1 MHKIIYSDLKLYH
14 SNIRNSS
21 LCTFCSKDIGDF
33 IHNYWSCYEVQ
44 AFIANAM
51 QWYNQSMNSNLK
63 LDIKIY
69 LLGSHNLNRRLDIFT
84 EFFYWVLKWF
94 IHCCRHGKN
103 LPTLYKFKNFLK
115 MIHDD
120 EKYYALKYDNF
131 NQHNRK
137 WLIPAQRFGF

>member
-1 MHKIIYSDLKLYH
+1 MDSKKVYTLLIENNYRFEFNNLSEYWYRKANIDDIDWQIIFKNISKITILNKIKNFSFRFVHKIIYSDLKLYH

-33 IHNYWSCYEVQ
+33 IHNYGRCYEVQ

-69 LLGSHNLNRRLDIFT
+69 LLGSHNLNR
-84 EFFYWVLKWF
+84 
-94 IHCCRHGKN
+94 
-103 LPTLYKFKNFLK
+103 
-115 MIHDD
+115 
-120 EKYYALKYDNF
+120 
-131 NQHNRK
+131 
-137 WLIPAQRFGF
+137 